1 MFRKMIN
8 YESLKRFQKKSI
20 MELNLAWQLKYKLA
34 NWGSFDVSKV
44 ASLQCT
50 DYKSDKNRL
59 HHRFIQE
66 IICFK

>member
-1 MFRKMIN
+1 
-8 YESLKRFQKKSI
+8 